1 MLVKVFIL
9 AYNEPMRLER
19 KVAQRLIAN
28 HKTLA
33 VAESCTGG
41 LVVNRLTNI
50 PGSSRF
56 LKLGIIAYSN
66 AAKIK
71 LLGVPK
77 AVIRRYGAVSEQ
89 TALAMAKA
97 VQKIHKT
104 DFGIGITGIAGPT
117 GATRAKPVGMT
128 YIAIHTRLETLCL
141 QYLFKGNR
149 TGIKSRAAT
158 QALRLLNEFLD

>member
-9 AYNEPMRLER
+9 AYNNPMRLEQ

-28 HKTLA
+28 RKTLA
-33 VAESCTGG
+33 IAESCTGG

-50 PGSSRF
+50 SGSSQF

-97 VQKIHKT
+97 VQRILKT
-104 DFGIGITGIAGPT
+104 DFGVGITGIAGPT

-128 YIAIHTRLETLCL
+128 YIAIHTGLETLCL
-141 QYLFKGNR
+141 QYLFEGNR
-149 TGIKSRAAT
+149 AGIKSRAAT
-158 QALRLLNEFLD
+158 QALRLLDEFLD